1 MFIFLSLAKKLS
13 QLPISKV
20 TLPTSKVSDIPG
32 LISTIIEWLLGFAGA
47 LAVIAIV
54 YSGIMYITAGGDPA
68 KAETAKKNLIWAI
81 LGVVII
87 ALALV
92 IVSSV
97 SNILS
102 GKVI

>member
-1 MFIFLSLAKKLS
+1 MNHKIADLDVGKITFPFANKFDSLAL
-13 QLPISKV
+13 
-20 TLPTSKVSDIPG
+20 
-32 LISTIIEWLLGFAGA
+32 LIGAIIDWLLVFAGA

-68 KAETAKKNLIWAI
+68 KAEAAKKNLIWAI
-81 LGVVII
+81 LGVIII

-92 IVSSV
+92 IVSAV
-97 SNILS
+97 SSILS